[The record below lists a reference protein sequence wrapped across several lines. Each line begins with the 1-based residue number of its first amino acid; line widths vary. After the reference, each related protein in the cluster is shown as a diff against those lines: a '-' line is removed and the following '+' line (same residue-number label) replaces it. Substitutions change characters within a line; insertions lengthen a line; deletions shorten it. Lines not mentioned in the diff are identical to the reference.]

1 MRLAPIEK
9 PPGLLLRIAY
19 WLSRRQLGG
28 VMSPLKVIYA
38 RAPSLSWTSRSR

>member
-1 MRLAPIEK
+1 MRLEPIEK
-9 PPGLLLRIAY
+9 PRGLLMRIAY

-38 RAPSLSWTSRSR
+38 RAPKLAWTERS